1 MKKFV
6 ILSLS
11 LTMLTLTSGCL
22 KTGGSVSKAVNPC
35 ITYSYIYPDPSDTPD
50 TKKQV
55 LGHNEVH
62 KNNGC

>member
-1 MKKFV
+1 
-6 ILSLS
+6 
-11 LTMLTLTSGCL
+11 MLTLTSGCL

-35 ITYSYIYPDPSDTPD
+35 ITYSYIYPDPSDTSD